1 MVLAALAPQIN
12 LRTEMNKVVY
22 AFFLTQF
29 EALVRIDSPIVV
41 LRIMR
46 AISYYPS
53 ALYFLYIET
62 QMSRGKA
69 FILEG
74 IKALERILRTN
85 KFSELFQFL
94 STIFIKLLAVVRVS
108 DPVM

>member
-12 LRTEMNKVVY
+12 LRIEMNKVVY

-29 EALVRIDSPIVV
+29 EALVRIDSPLVV
-41 LRIMR
+41 LRIIR

-62 QMSRGKA
+62 QMCRGKA

-74 IKALERILRTN
+74 IKAL
-85 KFSELFQFL
+85 
-94 STIFIKLLAVVRVS
+94 
-108 DPVM
+108 

>member
-1 MVLAALAPQIN
+1 M
-12 LRTEMNKVVY
+12 VY

-29 EALVRIDSPIVV
+29 EALVNINSPIVV
-41 LRIMR
+41 LRLVR
-46 AISYYPS
+46 CVSYYPS

-62 QMSRGKA
+62 QMHRGKA
-69 FILEG
+69 FIVEG

-94 STIFIKLLAVVRVS
+94 CIPLLIQLPS
-108 DPVM
+108 LLSL

>member
-1 MVLAALAPQIN
+1 MVLATLAPQIN
-12 LRTEMNKVVY
+12 LRPDMNKVVY

-29 EALVRIDSPIVV
+29 EALVRLDSPLVI

-62 QMSRGKA
+62 QMSRGKV

-94 STIFIKLLAVVRVS
+94 CTSLPTQPPS
-108 DPVM
+108 SSSSWQ

>member
-1 MVLAALAPQIN
+1 MVLAALSPQIN
-12 LRTEMNKVVY
+12 LRSDMNKVVY

-29 EALVRIDSPIVV
+29 EALVRIESPLVV

-46 AISYYPS
+46 CISYYPS

-62 QMSRGKA
+62 QMNRGKA

-74 IKALERILRTN
+74 VKALERILRTN

-94 STIFIKLLAVVRVS
+94 CK
-108 DPVM
+108 

>member
-1 MVLAALAPQIN
+1 
-12 LRTEMNKVVY
+12 MNKVMY

-29 EALVRIDSPIVV
+29 EALVRIDSHIII
-41 LRIMR
+41 LRIIR
-46 AISYYPS
+46 AIGYYPS

-62 QMSRGKA
+62 QMNRGNI

-85 KFSELFQFL
+85 KFAELFQFL
-94 STIFIKLLAVVRVS
+94 CSYRLMQPLSLRNC
-108 DPVM
+108 